1 MTRAKELYEADLAR
15 SPTYHTGE
23 PRKTWEQLGDIEQ
36 WSWGRTYAEP
46 WRDPSAKREADA
58 DNEHATRVLIRK
70 LLADTTCAACYATAQ
85 AKKEQS

>member
-1 MTRAKELYEADLAR
+1 M
-15 SPTYHTGE
+15 SN
-23 PRKTWEQLGDIEQ
+23 
-36 WSWGRTYAEP
+36 YAEP

-85 AKKEQS
+85 AKKESKDQS